1 MRGLRSFSH
10 APVSRLGPPSSG
22 FESETLPCK
31 KNNLEKQKVYR
42 TTEQGNG
49 VGLFD
54 FFLSSGHRTRGW
66 WVGRGRV
73 PAAVAARAV
82 AAAPARPPALLL
94 APDEAVTAREL
105 LAVALDD
112 EPEDTEAD
120 AHEPEADAEG
130 QLTRRAADDHCL
142 GVGVVA
148 ASLVVAFTQ
157 ETFSASPENRRRIFP
172 RNVQPASW
180 GGGGCIYLFIVTSTI
195 IRHLTTTN
203 TNICKTPHAPPG

>member
-1 MRGLRSFSH
+1 MQIARRIAVVVAEAEGPALPPVPLFRCFGKFSFSH

-54 FFLSSGHRTRGW
+54 FFVSGHRTRGW

-73 PAAVAARAV
+73 PAAVAAPAV

-105 LAVALDD
+105 LAV
-112 EPEDTEAD
+112 
-120 AHEPEADAEG
+120 
-130 QLTRRAADDHCL
+130 
-142 GVGVVA
+142 
-148 ASLVVAFTQ
+148 
-157 ETFSASPENRRRIFP
+157 
-172 RNVQPASW
+172 
-180 GGGGCIYLFIVTSTI
+180 
-195 IRHLTTTN
+195 
-203 TNICKTPHAPPG
+203 

>member
-1 MRGLRSFSH
+1 MSPRR
-10 APVSRLGPPSSG
+10 
-22 FESETLPCK
+22 PCTSA
-31 KNNLEKQKVYR
+31 VAC
-42 TTEQGNG
+42 
-49 VGLFD
+49 FD
-54 FFLSSGHRTRGW
+54 FFVSGHRTRGW

-112 EPEDTEAD
+112 EPEDPEAD
-120 AHEPEADAEG
+120 AHETKADAER

-148 ASLVVAFTQ
+148 LVVAFTQ

-172 RNVQPASW
+172 RNVHPAS
-180 GGGGCIYLFIVTSTI
+180 
-195 IRHLTTTN
+195 
-203 TNICKTPHAPPG
+203 